1 MKVVSWWIILAHI
14 IIIWPQLICH
24 AELSRFS
31 SRGDSRRRKIVPAE
45 YVDFIQSKRSYMP
58 SEFVDF
64 RFKYKSKGPKMLAIR
79 LLATDIRRYQWEVF
93 QSNQSIPNGG
103 EGTMSFNFL
112 LPALIRV
119 GHSIVQLDA
128 FAHYLHMYVAL
139 IEPKMW
145 QEQGIASVHLAGINN
160 IYSLNIWGHSVSF
173 CENVIEQYRDKT
185 CKKESGS
192 LPII

>member
-1 MKVVSWWIILAHI
+1 MKAVSWLIILVHI
-14 IIIWPQLICH
+14 IIIWPNLTCH
-24 AELSRFS
+24 AQLSRFP

-45 YVDFIQSKRSYMP
+45 YVDFTPSKKSYMP
-58 SEFVDF
+58 SEVIDIPI
-64 RFKYKSKGPKMLAIR
+64 KYKCKGPKILAIR

-93 QSNQSIPNGG
+93 QSNQTIPDAGESI
-103 EGTMSFNFL
+103 MSFNFV

-128 FAHYLHMYVAL
+128 FAHYIHMYVAL

-145 QEQGIASVHLAGINN
+145 QDEGIASVHLAGINN

-185 CKKESGS
+185 CRKESG
-192 LPII
+192 